1 MKAWVLIIW
10 FSSSYQIAVNDIAS
24 ESACSKL
31 GDAIGDQ
38 TDLRFKPKYVCTSYD
53 KAEAA
58 PASAVT
64 AKALEPPRRKTWRR
78 RRRR

>member
-31 GDAIGDQ
+31 GEAIGDQ

-53 KAEAA
+53 KAEA

-64 AKALEPPRRKTWRR
+64 AKAPEPPRRKTWRR